1 MTAMDD
7 DRHEGTPPGPPPEPE
22 GQKDRREKILEKIG
36 MHVPK
41 GRQDR
46 LHLQPRFFKFLGFL
60 GILFLLFTA
69 GMFEFSTSPYFC
81 SSCHI
86 MKPYYRAWATS
97 RHNHV
102 PCVDCHYPP
111 EVREKLVLKFQALS
125 QVVKY
130 VTRTYSSK
138 PYAEISDA
146 SCLRKGCHE
155 TRLLQGLEE
164 FVPVRPGKKTTVKIK
179 FDHRPHLMEQPRGK
193 KLRCTSCHSQIVVG
207 NHMEVTT
214 STCFLCHFKG
224 TRYGRVENPIGG
236 CGNCHAAP
244 EGDFRLGDTTFNH
257 KDFVG
262 ERHVACQNCHLEAIR
277 GEGEAK
283 KDRCTQCH
291 NEPSRLARYTDIDF
305 MHKNHVSEHKIE
317 CTHCHEEIQHKVRTT
332 VEPLQYD
339 CTVCHEKKHNVQK
352 QLYMGIG
359 ARNVP
364 NRPSVMFLTNVDC
377 VGCHLVP
384 EKAASESRF
393 AGQTF
398 KATEAACLGCHGPD
412 FKGILGEWQSTVRAA
427 LAEAKP
433 AVDRAR
439 TLLASAG
446 KEQGRA
452 VQLARDAEYNYL
464 FVLYGKGVHNV
475 EYAVEVLKKA
485 REDAEAA
492 LAAAAG
498 KGTGADRRKAAGGA
512 PAKEA
517 PAGAPGAPKNP

>member
-1 MTAMDD
+1 MDEQQ
-7 DRHEGTPPGPPPEPE
+7 RGPEPHAHD
-22 GQKDRREKILEKIG
+22 GGDKTRAEKILGTIG

-41 GRQDR
+41 GKQDR

-60 GILFLLFTA
+60 GILFLIFSA

-81 SSCHI
+81 ASCHI

-97 RHNHV
+97 KHNHV

-111 EVREKLVLKFQALS
+111 EIREKMVLKFQALS

-146 SCLRKGCHE
+146 ACLRKGCHE
-155 TRLLQGLEE
+155 TRLLQGQET
-164 FVPVRPGKKTTVKIK
+164 FIPVRAGKKTTVKIK
-179 FDHRPHLMEQPRGK
+179 FDHTPHLTAQPRGK

-224 TRYGRVENPIGG
+224 TKYGRVENPIGG

-244 EGDFRLGDTTFNH
+244 EGEFKFGDVTFNH

-262 ERHVACQNCHLEAIR
+262 ARHVACQNCHLDAIQ

-305 MHKNHVSEHKIE
+305 MHKNHVTDHKIE
-317 CTHCHEEIQHKVRTT
+317 CTHCHEPIQHKVKTT

-339 CTVCHEKKHNVQK
+339 CSVCHERKHNIQK

-359 ARNVP
+359 ARGVP

-377 VGCHLVP
+377 VGCHIVP
-384 EKAASESRF
+384 EKGQVESQIV
-393 AGQTF
+393 GQTF
-398 KATEAACLGCHGPD
+398 KASESACLGCHGTD
-412 FKGILGEWQSTVRAA
+412 FKGILGEWHGTIRDA

-433 AVDRAR
+433 SVEKARALLR
-439 TLLASAG
+439 TGG
-446 KEQGRA
+446 KENPKA
-452 VQLARDAEYNYL
+452 VRLAKDAEYNYL

-475 EYAVEVLKKA
+475 EYSVDVLKKA
-485 REDAEAA
+485 KEDAEAA
-492 LAAAAG
+492 VAAFHG
-498 KGTGADRRKAAGGA
+498 KGSPPPK
-512 PAKEA
+512 KEA
-517 PAGAPGAPKNP
+517 PPQKEPAAKPS